1 MQMQVYL
8 TKPFFSLLFC
18 FLFIIIILVWCTR
31 GLWSFVL
38 GFFVFLFCFLFF
50 ASRPVVEELNLVLSI
65 QCTVSINGL

>member
-8 TKPFFSLLFC
+8 TKPFFSLLFF